1 MAPLEDAV
9 SSTVAFV
16 GLGNMGRPM
25 AERLLEKDFALR
37 VYNRTAA
44 KAAPLA
50 ERGATI
56 AATPA
61 EAVDGADVVVTMLA
75 DDAALTDAALGPNGF
90 VSALRRGALHISMST
105 VSPEVTRRIAEVQG
119 AAGSELVAAPVMGRP
134 DVAAAGNL
142 WILGAGPPSLEEQC
156 RPVFGALGRGHTWL
170 GEDPGLACVAKIA
183 ANFMLVGI
191 VELAAEALT
200 LVEKQGLPP
209 TQFFEIAKMLL
220 PAPSFEGYAGRMLSG
235 NYDTAGFTAALG
247 LKDASLALGLA
258 HSGHAPAPIASL
270 ARDRLLAALAR
281 GRGDRDLAVLYAIA
295 RENAGLE

>member
-1 MAPLEDAV
+1 MAALEDAV

-25 AERLLEKDFALR
+25 AERLLEKGFTLR
-37 VYNRTAA
+37 AHNRTAA

-50 ERGATI
+50 ERGATV

-61 EAVDGADVVVTMLA
+61 EAAEGADVVVTMLA
-75 DDAALTDAALGPNGF
+75 DDTALADAALGPSGF
-90 VSALRRGALHISMST
+90 VAALRPGALHVSMST
-105 VSPEVTRRIAEVQG
+105 VSPEVTRRVAEAQP
-119 AAGSELVAAPVMGRP
+119 AGGSQLVAAPVMGRP

-142 WILGAGPPSLEEQC
+142 WILAAGDPALEEAC
-156 RPVFGALGRGHTWL
+156 RPIFGALGRGHTWL
-170 GEDPGLACVAKIA
+170 GQDPALACVAKIT

-191 VELAAEALT
+191 VELAAEALA

-209 TQFFEIAKMLL
+209 AQFFEVAKMLL

-235 NYDTAGFTAALG
+235 SYDTAGFTASLA

-258 HSGHAPAPIASL
+258 HSGQSPAPIASL

-281 GRGDRDLAVLYAIA
+281 GRGDRDLAVLYAVA